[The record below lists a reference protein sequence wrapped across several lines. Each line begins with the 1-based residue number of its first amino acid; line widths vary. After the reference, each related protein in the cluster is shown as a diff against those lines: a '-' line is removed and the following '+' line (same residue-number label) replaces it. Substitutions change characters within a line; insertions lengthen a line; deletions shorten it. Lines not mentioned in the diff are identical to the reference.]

1 MDMRTWN
8 FKKDFFGTLILWI
21 VYLSVIPA
29 SLQYH
34 NAQIRRVT
42 NLCLIFQLPDW
53 ATSTRNINNKTW
65 LLLNTGWTPNACKVQ
80 SCFEKYAYCPSSV
93 VAQVRAMATALVT
106 GTARPPHPPHS
117 LAPPHRLC
125 PCRQVVMQVGL
136 TMRRQL
142 MHQTQLAMR
151 RL

>member
-1 MDMRTWN
+1 MDA
-8 FKKDFFGTLILWI
+8 FEHGLDPKH
-21 VYLSVIPA
+21 V
-29 SLQYH
+29 
-34 NAQIRRVT
+34 
-42 NLCLIFQLPDW
+42 
-53 ATSTRNINNKTW
+53 
-65 LLLNTGWTPNACKVQ
+65 CKVQ
-80 SCFEKYAYCPSSV
+80 SCFEKYACCPSSV

-106 GTARPPHPPHS
+106 GTARPPLPPHS
-117 LAPPHRLC
+117 LALPHRLC

>member
-1 MDMRTWN
+1 MDAFEHVLDR
-8 FKKDFFGTLILWI
+8 K
-21 VYLSVIPA
+21 
-29 SLQYH
+29 H
-34 NAQIRRVT
+34 
-42 NLCLIFQLPDW
+42 
-53 ATSTRNINNKTW
+53 
-65 LLLNTGWTPNACKVQ
+65 ACKVQ
-80 SCFEKYAYCPSSV
+80 SCFEKYASCPSSV

-106 GTARPPHPPHS
+106 GTARPPPPPHS